1 VLGNA
6 VDAQIA
12 VVWSARMPTDQARA
26 GSAGSRPRAPRP
38 DPRLAPYTVASHRA
52 GAFDLATSVLPYLAL
67 LALAYVA
74 LDVSVLLTLAIG
86 IVAGGFL
93 LRTFIVFH
101 DCAHGS
107 FTPSSTLN
115 TWIGRT
121 CGLLVLTP
129 FRWWRRSHAV
139 HHGTAGDLDR
149 RGTGDILTL
158 TTAEYL
164 ALPRWGQLRYRLV
177 RNPFVLFGLG
187 WMLTFVLGPRVVSPK
202 ARPEIRNSVLAT
214 NVCLVLLVA
223 GACLL
228 VGWREYLL
236 LQVPPVFVAGS
247 AGIWIFYVNHQF
259 EDTYWQ
265 RSDDWS
271 YADAALAGS
280 SYLNLPAVLRF
291 FSGNIGYH
299 HVHHLSPQVPNYNLR
314 AAHAAHPAFRDV
326 PEISLSEGLRATRL
340 KLWDE
345 RRGRLVTFAEAEA

>member
-1 VLGNA
+1 
-6 VDAQIA
+6 
-12 VVWSARMPTDQARA
+12 MPNDQARA
-26 GSAGSRPRAPRP
+26 GWAGSRPRPPRM
-38 DPRLAPYTVASHRA
+38 DPRLAPYAVASHRA
-52 GAFDLATSVLPYLAL
+52 AALDLATSVLPYLTL

-86 IVAGGFL
+86 VVAGGFL
-93 LRTFIVFH
+93 MRTFIVFH
-101 DCAHGS
+101 DCTHGS
-107 FTPSSTLN
+107 FTPSRRLN
-115 TWIGRT
+115 TWIGRI

-158 TTAEYL
+158 TTAEYR
-164 ALPRWGQLRYRLV
+164 ALPRWGRLRYRLL
-177 RNPFVLFGLG
+177 RSPFVLFGLG
-187 WMLTFVLGPRVVSPK
+187 WMLIFVLAQRVVSPK

-214 NVCLVLLVA
+214 NVCLVLVVA

-247 AGIWIFYVNHQF
+247 VGIWFFYVNHQF

-265 RSDDWS
+265 RSGEWS

-280 SYLNLPAVLRF
+280 SYLNLPGLLRF

-299 HVHHLSPQVPNYNLR
+299 HVHHLSPRIPNYNLR

-326 PEISLSEGLRATRL
+326 PEISLADGLRATRL

-345 RRGRLVTFAEAEA
+345 RRGRLVTFAEAHAEA

>member
-1 VLGNA
+1 
-6 VDAQIA
+6 
-12 VVWSARMPTDQARA
+12 M
-26 GSAGSRPRAPRP
+26 
-38 DPRLAPYTVASHRA
+38 DPRLAPYAVASHRA
-52 GAFDLATSVLPYLAL
+52 AALDLATSVLPYLAL
-67 LALAYVA
+67 LALAYLA
-74 LDVSVLLTLAIG
+74 LDVSSLLTLAIG

-101 DCAHGS
+101 DCTHGS
-107 FTPSSTLN
+107 FTPSGTLN
-115 TWIGRT
+115 TWIGRI

-129 FRWWRRSHAV
+129 FRWWRYSHAV

-149 RGTGDILTL
+149 RGTGDIRTL
-158 TTAEYL
+158 TTAEYR
-164 ALPRWGQLRYRLV
+164 ALPRRGRLRYRLF

-187 WMLTFVLGPRVVSPK
+187 WILTFVLGPRVVSPK

-247 AGIWIFYVNHQF
+247 VGIWIFYVNHQF

-265 RSDDWS
+265 RSDEWS

-280 SYLNLPAVLRF
+280 SYLNLPGVLRF

-299 HVHHLSPQVPNYNLR
+299 HVHHLSPRVPNYNLR
-314 AAHAAHPAFRDV
+314 AAHTAHPAFEDV
-326 PEISLSEGLRATRL
+326 PEISLAEGLRATRL

-345 RRGRLVTFAEAEA
+345 RRRRLVTFADADADA